1 MQPDRFHQLRQ
12 RFSGQRLV
20 VVGDVM
26 LDTYIWGHVSRISP
40 EVLVPIVT
48 MEQMNHRPGGAANVA
63 YNLRSLGAD
72 VFLVGVAGM
81 DAAGKQLESTLS
93 SYEIPHQ
100 ILRDDTRPTTE
111 KTRVIAGSQHV
122 VRLDKESTEPLSE
135 KLAVKMLAQVA
146 KAIEGSSGLVLQDYH
161 KGTLTLQVIQQL
173 CVLAR
178 KNHCPVFVDPK
189 SDHLDSFQGVSLIK
203 PNLNEA
209 EHFAGHPL
217 RTDEEISAAG
227 HDLRERLEAEVVLIT
242 RGPKGMDLFDS
253 EGYHRIPTR
262 ARQVSDVCGAGDT
275 VVSTY
280 ALAFVSGASPR
291 EAAEL
296 ANFAAGN
303 VVEEMGVVPISPE
316 KLEGLLRHHAMP

>member
-1 MQPDRFHQLRQ
+1 M
-12 RFSGQRLV
+12 

-26 LDTYIWGHVSRISP
+26 LDTYIWGSVSRVSP
-40 EVLVPIVT
+40 EAPVPIVS
-48 MEQMNHRPGGAANVA
+48 MEQIDHRPGGAANVA

-100 ILRDDTRPTTE
+100 VLRDDTRPTTE

-122 VRLDKESTEPLSE
+122 VRLDEESTVPLSDE
-135 KLAVKMLAQVA
+135 LTVKVLAQVTE
-146 KAIEGSSGLVLQDYH
+146 AIEGFSGLVFQDYH
-161 KGTLTLQVIQQL
+161 KGTLTREVIQQL
-173 CVLAR
+173 CALAR

-189 SDHLDSFQGVSLIK
+189 SDLLESFKGVSLIK
-203 PNLNEA
+203 PNLIEA
-209 EHFAGHPL
+209 EHFVGHPL

-296 ANFAAGN
+296 ANFAAGT
-303 VVEEMGVVPISPE
+303 VVEEMGVVPVSPE